1 MSVNA
6 NITSVL
12 EVQIGGE
19 WVIIGD
25 RGAPLQVSVDGDKYD
40 IDTTI
45 AGNYIRQVIWQDG
58 DGGLADFDI
67 LAIEAD
73 KDCYLELTIDRAG
86 TPAYATFKILADV
99 PQIFTTDDLLAAI
112 TVTTT
117 QTTPDQI
124 DQVAVQSDEA
134 ADDTSVRVLLIT

>member
-19 WVIIGD
+19 WVIISNRD
-25 RGAPLQVSVDGDKYD
+25 EPLQVSVDGDKYD
-40 IDTTI
+40 IDTTV

-58 DGGLADFDI
+58 DGGLVDFDI
-67 LAIEAD
+67 LAVESD
-73 KDCYLELTIDRAG
+73 KDCFLELTIDRAG

-99 PQIFTTDDLLAAI
+99 PQIFTTDDLLVAI
-112 TVTTT
+112 TVNET

-124 DQVAVQSDEA
+124 DQIAVQSDEA
-134 ADDTSVRVLLIT
+134 TDDTSIRVLLIT